1 MNKPCGAVVR
11 PPRRHGKV
19 NAGASGRS
27 VNADRPALLP
37 RCPTPHSSPPNQ
49 CLPTDTSRP
58 FCHIPQSIDTVAQ
71 KKKKQHPPPKK
82 GTAAPKRTAPS
93 RLCSAGKGPPGHEHK
108 PCSGRGVKQFRIENI
123 PFDSTPSLSR
133 SSRLSP
139 APTGRQN
146 TTVSWTSS
154 AWLPISV
161 CFSRRSDSWFRY
173 LNSLFDTVGIRAQLR
188 RTDPAGFV
196 SRSGGTEGGSRKQPT
211 NISEVRGQRLAESN
225 PIKHRLRR
233 PRRRAG
239 AASDYC
245 RASW

>member
-1 MNKPCGAVVR
+1 MS
-11 PPRRHGKV
+11 
-19 NAGASGRS
+19 ASWYFQ
-27 VNADRPALLP
+27 ALLS
-37 RCPTPHSSPPNQ
+37 HSSKHRY
-49 CLPTDTSRP
+49 SWGE
-58 FCHIPQSIDTVAQ
+58 
-71 KKKKQHPPPKK
+71 KKKKQHPPKK

-108 PCSGRGVKQFRIENI
+108 PCSGRWVKQFRIENI

-154 AWLPISV
+154 AWLPMSV

-173 LNSLFDTVGIRAQLR
+173 LNSLFDTVGIRAELR

-239 AASDYC
+239 AASDYS
-245 RASW
+245 RASWWRAGQRWVGVQSQMGGKNPPLILDGSSLVFYFYFFKERRLSCYVIPD